1 MRNSFFILLSFL
13 FCSVVC
19 VPIVSAYV
27 ASSTNYVIEA
37 DSVNSGGGLSVSPSY
52 SIEDT
57 VGESGVGASASA
69 SYAVK
74 AGYQQMR
81 DVYLSVTLPG
91 NVTLLPNI
99 PSVGGGIADGTTG
112 VTVTTDNLSGYA
124 MTIRASTSPALA
136 SGGDSFADYVP
147 LGAFPDLSFVT
158 PPASSRFGF
167 TPEGSDIISSFRDN
181 GVLCGVGG
189 GDTPSACWQG
199 LSTAPLSVVSRA
211 TPNHPTGSLTTL
223 RFRAQADAA
232 YVQPAGSYQAVV
244 SLTVM
249 AL

>member
-1 MRNSFFILLSFL
+1 MKPSFFILSFL
-13 FCSVVC
+13 LCSVVC
-19 VPIVSAYV
+19 VPVVSAYV

-37 DSVNSGGGLSVSPSY
+37 DSVNSGGGLSASPSY

-57 VGESGVGASASA
+57 VSESGVGVSASA

-91 NVTLLPNI
+91 NVTLLPNM
-99 PSVGGGIADGTTG
+99 PSVGGGTADGTTG
-112 VTVTTDNLSGYA
+112 LTVTTDNLAGYA
-124 MTIRASTSPALA
+124 MNIRASTSPALV

-147 LGAFPDLSFVT
+147 SGAFPDLSFVT

-167 TPEGSDIISSFRDN
+167 TPEGADIVPSFRDD
-181 GVLCGVGG
+181 GVSCGIGA

-199 LSTAPLSVVSRA
+199 LSTTPLSVVARA
-211 TPNHPTGSLTTL
+211 TPNHPTGSVTTL

-232 YVQPAGSYQAVV
+232 YIQPAGSYQAVV
-244 SLTVM
+244 SVTVM

>member
-1 MRNSFFILLSFL
+1 MKSSLFILSVF
-13 FCSVVC
+13 FCSAVC

-37 DSVNSGGGLSVSPSY
+37 DSVNSGGGLSASPSY

-57 VGESGVGASASA
+57 MGESGVGTSASA

-91 NVTLLPNI
+91 NVTLSPNM
-99 PSVGGGIADGTTG
+99 PSVGGGTADGTTG
-112 VTVTTDNLSGYA
+112 VTVTTDNLAGYA
-124 MTIRASTSPALA
+124 INIRASTSPALV

-147 LGAFPDLSFVT
+147 SGAFPDLSFVT

-167 TPEGSDIISSFRDN
+167 TPEGTDIVSSFRDD
-181 GVLCGVGG
+181 GVSCGVGV
-189 GDTPSACWQG
+189 GDTPAACWQG
-199 LSTAPLSVVSRA
+199 LSTTPLSVVSRA
-211 TPNHPTGSLTTL
+211 TPNHPAGSVTTL
-223 RFRAQADAA
+223 RFRAEADAA
-232 YVQPAGSYQAVV
+232 YVQPPGSYQAIV